1 MKMSTSAKTAIGAMV
16 TALSVVILM
25 PSVIGVLC
33 YALPVIASL
42 LILFTVIEIDKKW
55 AFGCYAATSV
65 LSLVLIANKEAVIYY
80 VAFFGYYPI
89 IKAILEGKKI
99 PRAIEYTLKFLIF
112 NVTMVLAVVVLAKV
126 FGMPYEDLLGIDS
139 NYPLLA
145 KYAVP
150 IMLGLGNVAFIGLD
164 GMLTKYVTVYVRIWQ
179 KKFHKLFPFK

>member
-33 YALPVIASL
+33 YALPIIASL
-42 LILFTVIEIDKKW
+42 LILFTVIELDKKW

-89 IKAILEGKKI
+89 VKAILESRKM
-99 PRAIEYTLKFLIF
+99 PRIAEYILKVLIF
-112 NVTMVLAVVVLAKV
+112 NITMVLAVVILSEV
-126 FGMPYEDLLGIDS
+126 FGMPYEELLGTDS
-139 NYPLLA
+139 DYPFLS

-150 IMLGLGNVAFIGLD
+150 IMLGLGNIAFLGLD
-164 GMLTKYVTVYVRIWQ
+164 NALTKYVIIYTRLWQ
-179 KKFHKLFPFK
+179 KKFRKLFPFR

>member
-33 YALPVIASL
+33 YALPIIASL
-42 LILFTVIEIDKKW
+42 MILFTVIEIDKKW

-89 IKAILEGKKI
+89 VKAILESRKM
-99 PRAIEYTLKFLIF
+99 PRAVEYILKFLIF
-112 NVTMVLAVVVLAKV
+112 NVTMILAVVVLAEI
-126 FGMPYEDLLGIDS
+126 FGMPYADLLGADS

-145 KYAVP
+145 KYAAP

-164 GMLTKYVTVYVRIWQ
+164 MMLSRYVMIYLRLWQ
-179 KKFHKLFPFK
+179 KKFRRLFPFR

>member
-1 MKMSTSAKTAIGAMV
+1 MA

-42 LILFTVIEIDKKW
+42 LILFTVIELDKKW

-89 IKAILEGKKI
+89 VKALLEGSRM
-99 PRAIEYTLKFLIF
+99 PRAVEYLLKFLIF
-112 NVTMVLAVVVLAKV
+112 NVTMVIAVVVLAEV
-126 FGMPYEDLLGIDS
+126 FGMPYDELIGADS
-139 NYPLLA
+139 SYPLLA
-145 KYAVP
+145 KYAAP
-150 IMLGLGNVAFIGLD
+150 IMLGLGNIAFIGLD
-164 GMLTKYVTVYVRIWQ
+164 IMLTKYVLIYTRIWQ
-179 KKFHKLFPFK
+179 KKFHRLFPFR

>member
-1 MKMSTSAKTAIGAMV
+1 MKLSTSAKTAIGAMV

-25 PSVIGVLC
+25 PTVIGVLC
-33 YALPVIASL
+33 YALPVISSL

-65 LSLVLIANKEAVIYY
+65 LSLVLIANKEAVVYY

-89 IKAILEGKKI
+89 VKAILESKL
-99 PRAIEYTLKFLIF
+99 PRVAEYIVKFLIF
-112 NVTMVLAVVVLAKV
+112 NVTMVLSVVVLAKV
-126 FGMPYEDLLGIDS
+126 FGMPYEDILGIDS
-139 NYPLLA
+139 DYPFLA

-150 IMLGLGNVAFIGLD
+150 IMLTLGNIAFIGLD
-164 GMLTKYVTVYVRIWQ
+164 IMLTKYVSVYINIWQ